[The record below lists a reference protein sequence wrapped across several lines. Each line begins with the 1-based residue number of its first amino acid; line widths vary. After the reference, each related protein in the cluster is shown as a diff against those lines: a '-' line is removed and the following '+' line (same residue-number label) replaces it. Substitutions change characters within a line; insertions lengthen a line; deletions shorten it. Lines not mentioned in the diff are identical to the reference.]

1 MAFKNKD
8 LSVIAYASGFT
19 WWQYASSDDFVDSI
33 TGDDKYF
40 EKVKC
45 LMNTGD
51 VIVLCAKE
59 GTAIRYIELDGDLV
73 RLHKLK

>member
-8 LSVIAYASGFT
+8 LSVIAYANNFT
-19 WWQYASSDDFVDSI
+19 LWQYASSDDFVDSI

-40 EKVKC
+40 KVVKC

-51 VIVLCAKE
+51 VIVLCAKG
-59 GTAIRYIELDGDLV
+59 GTAIRYVELDGDCV
-73 RLHKLK
+73 RLKMLK